1 MKFSKKIQPVRMP
14 ATCNPLEI
22 VDAVVMGHGGTD
34 ENNNYSAKLRYAVL
48 KTMTMNACRRVFPFN
63 IFRKS
68 AICAKNDE
76 QNQLVWHGDKGD
88 PLVRVSD
95 GVLIGISSFW
105 RQGEEAAF
113 FIFLHLNCSSF
124 LFFSFF
130 LIYNKYNS
138 EH

>member
-1 MKFSKKIQPVRMP
+1 MP

-34 ENNNYSAKLRYAVL
+34 ENNNYSAKLNYAVL

-124 LFFSFF
+124 SFFSFF
-130 LIYNKYNS
+130 LINNKYNS

>member
-105 RQGEEAAF
+105 RQGEEQLF
-113 FIFLHLNCSSF
+113 SYFGIRIVLYFHFF
-124 LFFSFF
+124 LF
-130 LIYNKYNS
+130 LNK
-138 EH
+138 